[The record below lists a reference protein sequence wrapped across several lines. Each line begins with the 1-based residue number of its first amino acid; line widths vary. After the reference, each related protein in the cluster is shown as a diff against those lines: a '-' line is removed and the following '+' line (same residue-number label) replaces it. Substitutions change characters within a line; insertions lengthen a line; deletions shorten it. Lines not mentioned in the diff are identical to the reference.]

1 MKRSGRVLV
10 VSGGGIGSLAA
21 ATAAVVAAGHRHRQ
35 GTDEPRWPGKIDR
48 ELGKAPRVKDWEFSK
63 RKGKPK

>member
-10 VSGGGIGSLAA
+10 VGGSVGSLAA
-21 ATAAVVAAGHRHRQ
+21 ATAAVIAAGHRHRQ
-35 GTDEPRWPGKIDR
+35 GSDEPRWPGKIER
-48 ELGKAPRVKDWEFSK
+48 ELGKAPKVKDWEFSK